1 MKVTRY
7 IEQFVNE
14 RNTLVYNKVLITI
27 FRIFK
32 ENNKSC
38 SKIADLSLVC
48 YYYFVLF
55 HLFVIN
61 FIYHLFYFVNSDVD
75 SLCDLCL

>member
-1 MKVTRY
+1 MQRVMFRHIRNESYTRY

-38 SKIADLSLVC
+38 SKKADLSLEC
-48 YYYFVLF
+48 YYFFVLF
-55 HLFVIN
+55 HL
-61 FIYHLFYFVNSDVD
+61 L
-75 SLCDLCL
+75 

>member
-1 MKVTRY
+1 MQRVMFRHLEMKVTRY
-7 IEQFVNE
+7 IEPFVNE

-38 SKIADLSLVC
+38 SKIVDFSLEC

-55 HLFVIN
+55 HL
-61 FIYHLFYFVNSDVD
+61 L
-75 SLCDLCL
+75 

>member
-7 IEQFVNE
+7 IEPFVNE

-38 SKIADLSLVC
+38 SKIVDFSLEC
-48 YYYFVLF
+48 YYYFCFVSLV
-55 HLFVIN
+55 VIN
-61 FIYHLFYFVNSDVD
+61 FIGHLFYFVNCDGE
-75 SLCDLCL
+75 SL